1 MHIEKG
7 ELSVDIKAMGAE
19 LTSIRYNGREF
30 LWSGDEKYWG
40 RQSPVLFPIV
50 GRLKDNTAV
59 IDGKEYSMGQ
69 HGFARDKKFI
79 EEFASDSKVTYLLKD
94 DAETLKV
101 YPYKFELRI
110 SYEIFENKV
119 KVTYD
124 VKNVDSKN
132 IWFSIGGH
140 PAFRWP
146 LVDGESFEDY
156 CIEFNK
162 NESQKFIRNDGG
174 ILDRE
179 DSFIIENDDKIELS
193 KSKFDIDT
201 FVFEN
206 PKSDVVTL
214 RSKKSGAYVSVAF
227 EKFSYLG
234 IWSKE
239 NEAEFVCIEPWCG
252 IADFKNHDKDFRNKE
267 GIIELEVGKNFERS
281 YIIEVGV

>member
-7 ELSVDIKAMGAE
+7 ELSVGMKSMGAE
-19 LTSIRYNGREF
+19 LTSIKYNGREF
-30 LWSGDEKYWG
+30 LWSGDDKYWG
-40 RQSPVLFPIV
+40 RQSPILFPIV
-50 GRLKDNTAV
+50 GRLKDNTAI

-69 HGFARDKKFI
+69 HGFARDKEFI
-79 EEFASDSKVTYLLKD
+79 EEVVSDSKVTYLLKD

-124 VKNVDSKN
+124 VKNVDNKT

-146 LVDGESFEDY
+146 IVSGESFEDY

-162 NESQKFIRNDGG
+162 KECQRFIRNDGG

-214 RSKKSGAYVSVAF
+214 RSKKSGAYVSVTF
-227 EKFSYLG
+227 ENFPYLG

-239 NEAEFVCIEPWCG
+239 NEAEFICIEPWCG
-252 IADFKNHDKDFRNKE
+252 IADFKNHDKDFKNKE
-267 GIIELEVGKNFERS
+267 GIIELEVGENFERS
-281 YIIEVGV
+281 YVIEVGG